1 MIYKIMKFRVVIVII
16 VFLQGRGI
24 CIYLNKD
31 VENKL
36 NDNKDYVYMDC

>member
-16 VFLQGRGI
+16 VFLQGIG
-24 CIYLNKD
+24 IYLNMD

-36 NDNKDYVYMDC
+36 NDNKVYVYMDC